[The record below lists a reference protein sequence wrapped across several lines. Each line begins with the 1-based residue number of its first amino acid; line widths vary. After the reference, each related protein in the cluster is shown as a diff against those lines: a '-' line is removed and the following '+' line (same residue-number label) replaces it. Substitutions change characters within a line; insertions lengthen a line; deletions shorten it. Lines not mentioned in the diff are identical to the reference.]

1 MMLICYYTAVGMM
14 MKSVIDMIL
23 YHQLTA
29 LITKING
36 HENQSATL
44 ETV

>member
-14 MKSVIDMIL
+14 MKSVIDMTL

-29 LITKING
+29 LITK
-36 HENQSATL
+36 NQRSLKSKCDT
-44 ETV
+44 

>member
-14 MKSVIDMIL
+14 MKSVIDKMTL

-29 LITKING
+29 LITKIND
-36 HENQSATL
+36 H
-44 ETV
+44 